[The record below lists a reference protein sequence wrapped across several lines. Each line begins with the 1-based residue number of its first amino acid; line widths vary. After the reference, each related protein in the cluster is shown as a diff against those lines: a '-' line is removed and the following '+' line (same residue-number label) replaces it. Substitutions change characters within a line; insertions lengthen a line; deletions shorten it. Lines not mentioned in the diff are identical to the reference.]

1 MEMQLHPHY
10 WVRRAPNWG
19 PAVVAGLAAGA
30 ILMVLELCWSAT
42 LGDGSPWIVS
52 RKVAALVMGQEALQ
66 STAFSLGV
74 ITVALVTHY
83 ALGIFSGVA
92 IGTLIAGFHWETSLG
107 MMQIIGAAF
116 GLVIYAV
123 NFYAL
128 APLFP
133 WFADLRGWSALI
145 GHVVFGISAA
155 LIYWKLSLRGTPT

>member
-1 MEMQLHPHY
+1 
-10 WVRRAPNWG
+10 
-19 PAVVAGLAAGA
+19 
-30 ILMVLELCWSAT
+30 
-42 LGDGSPWIVS
+42 
-52 RKVAALVMGQEALQ
+52 
-66 STAFSLGV
+66 
-74 ITVALVTHY
+74 
-83 ALGIFSGVA
+83 
-92 IGTLIAGFHWETSLG
+92 